1 MIEWRLIHSP
11 TPFMC
16 KTLIII
22 NLGLILLSLFSGV
35 FFLVKDDGKSNR
47 IVTSL
52 TIRVGLSIC
61 LILLMITCYYTG
73 NLQPNRLY

>member
-1 MIEWRLIHSP
+1 
-11 TPFMC
+11 MC

-22 NLGLILLSLFSGV
+22 NLMLILISLFSGV
-35 FFLVKDDGKSNR
+35 FFLVRDDGKTNR

-52 TIRVGLSIC
+52 TIRVSLSVC

-73 NLQPNRLY
+73 NLVPNQLYQ

>member
-1 MIEWRLIHSP
+1 
-11 TPFMC
+11 MC

-22 NLGLILLSLFSGV
+22 NLILILISLFSGV
-35 FFLVKDDGKSNR
+35 FFLVKDDGKTNR

-52 TIRVGLSIC
+52 TIRVSLSVC

-73 NLQPNRLY
+73 NLVPNSLYQ

>member
-1 MIEWRLIHSP
+1 M
-11 TPFMC
+11 F

-22 NLGLILLSLFSGV
+22 NLALIIISLISGA
-35 FFLVKDDGKSNR
+35 FFLAKEKGNSNR

-61 LILLMITCYYTG
+61 LICLLLIGYFTG
-73 NLQPNRLY
+73 NLKPHGI

>member
-1 MIEWRLIHSP
+1 M
-11 TPFMC
+11 F

-22 NLGLILLSLFSGV
+22 NLVLIIISLISGA
-35 FFLVKDDGKSNR
+35 FFLAKEKENSNR

-61 LILLMITCYYTG
+61 LICLLLIGYFTG
-73 NLQPNRLY
+73 NLQPHGI